1 MFTDHEVRFLPTDE
15 PEELRELMD
24 EITPLLERRLQALG
38 MPWHTLSAERQRLLL
53 NGLGVTRGSVPMIC
67 FTEIVP
73 GRNLTWHRQMFG
85 GYGIMPT
92 LDWMIRHHADRVLY
106 VGSNSPVSR
115 QLYRIIAMANILGL
129 HGNNNEPLF
138 ETLTLKTTTPLS
150 YYVEVRDNVPEVE
163 WRIVGETSFFGGK
176 RATGSKIPLSMVDV
190 DCIFTPANEVED
202 IQQLASLLAHDQRCP
217 PPLVAPFPDVAALR

>member
-1 MFTDHEVRFLPTDE
+1 MFTDHEVRFSPTDE
-15 PEELRELMD
+15 PEELLELLE
-24 EITPLLERRLQALG
+24 EITPLLRGKLQALG
-38 MPWHTLSAERQRLLL
+38 MPWRTLSKERQRLLL
-53 NGLGVTRGSVPMIC
+53 NGLGITRGSVPMIC

-73 GRNLTWHRQMFG
+73 GRNLIWHRQVFG

-92 LDWMIRHHADRVLY
+92 LDWMLRNQADRVLY

-129 HGNNNEPLF
+129 HVSNNEPLF
-138 ETLTLKTTTPLS
+138 DTLTHRTTTPLS
-150 YYVEVRDNVPEVE
+150 YYVEVRDNVSEVE
-163 WRIVGETSFFGGK
+163 WRIVGETSFFGGI
-176 RATGSKIPLSMVDV
+176 RDTGSKIPLRMVDV

-202 IQQLASLLAHDQRCP
+202 IQELASILAHDQRCP